1 MSISLA
7 DFSDPGFD
15 VKAWVNTACT
25 GYARRD
31 EIVFLPR
38 PRLFPPLG
46 DRARPASSVVDPRLA
61 SEARPD
67 PPPPAVTP

>member
-25 GYARRD
+25 GYARRV
-31 EIVFLPR
+31 EIVFLCHPC
-38 PRLFPPLG
+38 LFPPRRS
-46 DRARPASSVVDPRLA
+46 RATRVPS
-61 SEARPD
+61 
-67 PPPPAVTP
+67 AVTS